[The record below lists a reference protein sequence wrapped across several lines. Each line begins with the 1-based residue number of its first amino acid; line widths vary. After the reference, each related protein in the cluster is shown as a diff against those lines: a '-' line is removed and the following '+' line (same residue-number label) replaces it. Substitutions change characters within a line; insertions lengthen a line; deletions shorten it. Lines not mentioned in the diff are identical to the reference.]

1 MARPQKEGMDY
12 FPHDNDAA
20 NDEKIEA
27 LRALY
32 GNDGYAFYFIL
43 LERIYRTAEFELD
56 VSDAETLQILSR
68 KVGVTEE
75 KFNNM
80 LMFALK
86 QKCFDREAYEIR
98 GVLTSPGIKKRASI
112 VVEKRENMR
121 SKYKKVS
128 DAETTQETKVET
140 TQVKE
145 SKVKESKVKES
156 KVKESKVKNLKT
168 EVVKI
173 LFGEKVNLSEAEYTK
188 LIVQYGEESVKQ
200 MISILDNWYLT
211 KGHKPNK
218 SDYHTM
224 IGSGWVLKRF
234 KEDQQR
240 QRNKDPGNKSH
251 IHSPGKFENFYL

>member
-27 LRALY
+27 LRVLY

-75 KFNNM
+75 KFDRM
-80 LMFALK
+80 LKTALK
-86 QKCFDREAYEIR
+86 QKCFDQEAYETR
-98 GVLTSPGIKKRASI
+98 GVLTSAGIKKRASI
-112 VVEKRENMR
+112 VLEKREIMR
-121 SKYKKVS
+121 SRYKKVS
-128 DAETTQETKVET
+128 DAETTPETQSET
-140 TQVKE
+140 PQVKKRKE
-145 SKVKESKVKES
+145 KKSKE
-156 KVKESKVKNLKT
+156 KNIKT
-168 EVVKI
+168 EAVKI
-173 LFGEKVNLSEAEYTK
+173 LFGEKVLLSETEYEK
-188 LIVQYGEESVKQ
+188 LIIQHGEENVKQ

-211 KGHKPNK
+211 KGNKPNK

-224 IGSGWVLKRF
+224 VGTGWVLNRF
-234 KEDQQR
+234 KEDQQK
-240 QRNKDPGNKSH
+240 QRNKDPVNTPKNLV
-251 IHSPGKFENFYL
+251 PKNDPNRYDDFYL